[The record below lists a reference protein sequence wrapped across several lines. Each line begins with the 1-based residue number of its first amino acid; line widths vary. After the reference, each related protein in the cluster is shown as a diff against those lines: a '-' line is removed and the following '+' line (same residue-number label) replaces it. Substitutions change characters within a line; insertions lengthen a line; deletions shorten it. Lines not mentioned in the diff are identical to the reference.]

1 MRILIP
7 TVTAGAGHL
16 QAATALEEAWRA
28 LRPADTLE
36 KVDVLDFTPR
46 LYKKIYVEG
55 YIQVVKHA
63 PEVYAMVFKKTDN
76 PARLKKLTRLRR
88 TFARIT
94 TKPFVKS
101 LLHF

>member
-16 QAATALEEAWRA
+16 QAAAALEEAWCA
-28 LRPADTLE
+28 LRPDDTLQ

-55 YIQVVKHA
+55 YIKLVKHA
-63 PEVYAMVFKKTDN
+63 PEVYAAVFKKTDN

-88 TFARIT
+88 TFAHIT
-94 TKPFVKS
+94 TKPFVKG
-101 LLHF
+101 LLQ